1 MAPLYTYRLYG
12 LNLMKSTTLNRR
24 LIDKTKSQ
32 RLLNRYLKAARAEM
46 RLNQEELASLMRC
59 SLTRIQKLESEKN
72 ISPVVN
78 ALDTFQEIANLRNMD
93 VDVFVSMLLG
103 KRNET
108 GQPNLFLN
116 KVARLLTLSLDTGD
130 LAELM
135 DMLKEKPDLSG
146 IMVLAR
152 DYAESSELQKELHRR
167 ILHVD
172 DAGAKAL
179 ITLLDYMY
187 APQSTASEEHEKS
200 EQQGESK

>member
-1 MAPLYTYRLYG
+1 
-12 LNLMKSTTLNRR
+12 MKSTTINRR
-24 LIDKTKSQ
+24 LIDESKSQ
-32 RLLNRYLKAARAEM
+32 RLLSRYLKAARAEM
-46 RLNQEELASLMRC
+46 RLSQEELARLMRC
-59 SLTRIQKLESEKN
+59 STNRIQKLESDKT

-116 KVARLLTLSLDTGD
+116 KVARLLTLSLDTAD

-135 DMLKEKPDLSG
+135 DMLKEKQDLRG
-146 IMVLAR
+146 IMILAR
-152 DYAESSELQKELHRR
+152 DYAESTKHQKELHKR
-167 ILHVD
+167 ILYVD

-179 ITLLDYMY
+179 LTLLDYMY
-187 APQSTASEEHEKS
+187 SPQTKIVETQEKFETQGVSE
-200 EQQGESK
+200 